1 VKYILNFKSFTLLY
15 FIGVLLFI
23 NYDLIMIESISKVLN
38 LFTLKELKNISLANI
53 GIFASLTGFL
63 IAAIPF
69 LVGVIV
75 NASYLITA
83 VNNNLTIITSTLK
96 VIFFLF
102 VLSLITLFIDI
113 ESLNIDFKIGLISL
127 FIYLYLVLLYSIYEI
142 INILKVFVSD
152 LTELKKNMEVKNEN
166 TELLK
171 EILKK
176 LNQKN

>member
-102 VLSLITLFIDI
+102 VLNL
-113 ESLNIDFKIGLISL
+113 
-127 FIYLYLVLLYSIYEI
+127 
-142 INILKVFVSD
+142 
-152 LTELKKNMEVKNEN
+152 
-166 TELLK
+166 
-171 EILKK
+171 
-176 LNQKN
+176 